1 VKKGKRVG
9 RLAEMIRHYLKN
21 PYIIKSKVQPVFG
34 SYIII
39 IIIIMSIV
47 SSGT

>member
-9 RLAEMIRHYLKN
+9 RFAEIMRHYLKN
-21 PYIIKSKVQPVFG
+21 PNIIKSKVQPVFG

-39 IIIIMSIV
+39 MSTV
-47 SSGT
+47 PSGT